1 MAETLQA
8 TVIGHNQAIR
18 LRARKECLDRQGI
31 RRVTGSTRGHPVAPG
46 DTPGLPG
53 FSPNSV
59 ASVLAGSMSPCASGV
74 HSLSTRGTSVLPEG
88 SPGTP
93 WEAMPH
99 TPGSSS
105 HPPAPL

>member
-1 MAETLQA
+1 MVETLQA

-53 FSPNSV
+53 SRSGF
-59 ASVLAGSMSPCASGV
+59 LGSALTQC
-74 HSLSTRGTSVLPEG
+74 
-88 SPGTP
+88 
-93 WEAMPH
+93 
-99 TPGSSS
+99 
-105 HPPAPL
+105 